1 MRKNLSLP
9 TLIILVFWAGN
20 SIAQCPDQLTNQS
33 TSITLS
39 PGYPRAYTTA
49 TGVQIGASCGL
60 HIVGD
65 LGATWARYEI
75 PINVADN
82 GLVSGDQIEI
92 SMDVTN
98 ATANFIYD
106 VTNSGTILDSS
117 ALPVLGRIITV
128 PSGATTLLIR
138 LFTNNNQSDV
148 SGSFDISNLNVAKVG
163 AGNNDSQAPT
173 TPNLTATG
181 QTDTTADLSWSGA
194 TDNVGVTGYKIFKD
208 GALETT
214 LGNVNTYQVTGLTSS
229 TAYNFTATALDAAG
243 NESPASNIVAVTT
256 DTSSGGSDTQ
266 SPTAPTLS
274 STVQTDTTIDLSWS
288 GATDNIGVTGYKI
301 FKDGTIEATLGNVNT
316 YQVTGLIAST
326 TYSFTASALD
336 AADNESLVSSA
347 VSVTTNASS
356 GGGSGSSVWSE
367 SNSVASYNGDVAIGT
382 TAVPTGY
389 KMAIDGKLI
398 TEEVKVQLSGNW
410 PDYVFKEGYDL
421 PTLEEIQKHIEEKG
435 HLPNIPSAVEVM
447 ANGFELGEM
456 NKLLLEKIE
465 QLTLH
470 TIRQQELLQK
480 QQKQMQN
487 LQEEVFNLKK
497 SHN

>member
-39 PGYPRAYTTA
+39 SGYPRSGTNA

-60 HIVGD
+60 NIVGD

-106 VTNSGTILDSS
+106 VRNGSTTLDSS

-163 AGNNDSQAPT
+163 AGNNDTQAPT

-181 QTDTTADLSWSGA
+181 QTDTTIDLSWSGA
-194 TDNVGVTGYKIFKD
+194 TDNVGVTNYKVYKD
-208 GALETT
+208 NALEATV
-214 LGNVNTYQVTGLTSS
+214 GNITTYQMTGLTSETS
-229 TAYNFTATALDAAG
+229 YAFAVRALDAAG
-243 NESPASNIVAVTT
+243 NQSTASNITASTMN
-256 DTSSGGSDTQ
+256 SSDTQ
-266 SPTAPTLS
+266 APSAPTLS
-274 STVQTDTTIDLSWS
+274 NSGSSDATVDLSWS
-288 GATDNIGVTGYKI
+288 GAADNVGVTGYKI
-301 FKDGTIEATLGNVNT
+301 FKDGTLEATLGNVSTYTAIGLTANT
-316 YQVTGLIAST
+316 A
-326 TYSFTASALD
+326 YSFTATALD
-336 AADNESLVSSA
+336 ATGNESLASNS
-347 VSVTTNASS
+347 VSVTTNASP
-356 GGGSGSSVWSE
+356 GGGSSGDSVWSE
-367 SNSVASYNGDVAIGT
+367 SNSVASYTGDVAIGT
-382 TAVPTGY
+382 SSVPSGY
-389 KMAIDGKLI
+389 KLAVDGNIRTRKI
-398 TEEVKVQLSGNW
+398 RVDQDTW
-410 PDYVFKEGYDL
+410 PDYVFKKGYEL
-421 PTLEEIQKHIEEKG
+421 PSLEEIHKHIKEKG
-435 HLPNIPSAVEVM
+435 HLPNIPSATEVK
-447 ANGFELGEM
+447 ANGIELGEM

-465 QLTLH
+465 QIMLH
-470 TIRQQELLQK
+470 MIEQKNQIENLQK
-480 QQKQMQN
+480 QIIAIQKIRN
-487 LQEEVFNLKK
+487 N
-497 SHN
+497 